1 MPIIKKKKN
10 TTSIKQVVKQRVNV
24 NVHIGNKGN
33 KKRRYNKKPAQSQ
46 GGQSSFTPVY
56 IQSGYPSHLENIVTP
71 AHAPIPAPLA
81 PPILVNTST
90 PARTLLNPIPPRDL
104 IPSPMIL
111 PSPMSP
117 STPQIRI
124 IQPQIRA
131 PIIQTPIH
139 NNEEQIFRIGDR
151 IVTQAQRTVQ
161 DERNRK
167 GREKRRERAA
177 LKLKEKEMTTPQ
189 NVTQRDNRRGGGGG
203 GFSGG
208 AFS

>member
-33 KKRRYNKKPAQSQ
+33 KKRNYNKKPAQSQ

-90 PARTLLNPIPPRDL
+90 PARTLLNPIPPRDI
-104 IPSPMIL
+104 IPPPMIL
-111 PSPMSP
+111 PPPMSP

-124 IQPQIRA
+124 IQPQIRSPINAA
-131 PIIQTPIH
+131 PETQRYFTRSGREVTL
-139 NNEEQIFRIGDR
+139 EEREKM
-151 IVTQAQRTVQ
+151 
-161 DERNRK
+161 DELNRK
-167 GREKRRERAA
+167 AQEKTA
-177 LKLKEKEMTTPQ
+177 LRKKLKETHTPQ

-203 GFSGG
+203 GFSAG
-208 AFS
+208 AFSPAFN